1 MKATIFGAKEEH
13 GDDNITNI
21 NMQQNN
27 KGEEVKVLCVCVCVC
42 VWFCFV
48 LGPFLYIFVKT
59 RKFFITKNLVI
70 IYKLSTIKGFCH

>member
-42 VWFCFV
+42 VCVFGFV
-48 LGPFLYIFVKT
+48 LCWVLFYTFLSRLESF
-59 RKFFITKNLVI
+59 
-70 IYKLSTIKGFCH
+70 LSQRIWLLFTN

>member
-42 VWFCFV
+42 VFGFV
-48 LGPFLYIFVKT
+48 LCWVLFYTFLSRLESF
-59 RKFFITKNLVI
+59 
-70 IYKLSTIKGFCH
+70 LSQRIWLLFTN